1 VTGAPTPAERDQDGA
16 GITPADLE
24 RQLRA
29 LFGPNAGGEVKIA
42 GVAAGAAAL
51 AVSVAAV
58 YLLGR
63 RKGRR
68 RASVLEIRRV

>member
-1 VTGAPTPAERDQDGA
+1 MTGSPEAKRGRDDADVSLAEV
-16 GITPADLE
+16 E
-24 RQLRA
+24 SQLRA
-29 LFGPNAGGEVKIA
+29 LFGPNGGEAKIA
-42 GVAAGAAAL
+42 AVAAGVGAL
-51 AVSVAAV
+51 ALGFAAV

>member
-1 VTGAPTPAERDQDGA
+1 VG
-16 GITPADLE
+16 
-24 RQLRA
+24 
-29 LFGPNAGGEVKIA
+29 
-42 GVAAGAAAL
+42 AL
-51 AVSVAAV
+51 AVGVVSV

>member
-1 VTGAPTPAERDQDGA
+1 MTDPATPVEDRDRPVTPDSVAE
-16 GITPADLE
+16 LE
-24 RQLRA
+24 RQLRD
-29 LFGPNAGGEVKIA
+29 LLGPNGGGIKRA
-42 GVAAGAAAL
+42 AVAAGAGVLAL
-51 AVSVAAV
+51 GVVSV